1 MQQNTCRGCLRYER
15 RDGSWAVVEPE
26 SKELLALLL
35 KKPRGLGAVRLADA
49 KRWFRDLR
57 REHVYIGGLFKAA
70 PELSYV
76 LFMPRQRGLRGAPS
90 PTYLGYPS

>member
-57 REHVYIGGLFKAA
+57 REHVLADFSTSDFVSLKCDCT
-70 PELSYV
+70 L
-76 LFMPRQRGLRGAPS
+76 
-90 PTYLGYPS
+90 